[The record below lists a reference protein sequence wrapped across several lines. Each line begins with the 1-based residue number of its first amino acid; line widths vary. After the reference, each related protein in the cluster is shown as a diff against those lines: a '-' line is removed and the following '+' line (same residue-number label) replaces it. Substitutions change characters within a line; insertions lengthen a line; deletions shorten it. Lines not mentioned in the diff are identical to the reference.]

1 MSNDYLKIPESVLS
15 NSNICAT
22 SKILYGYISL
32 LCHQN
37 GYCYA
42 TNSFLGKTLKVTP
55 RTITRLIRELKDA
68 NLITI
73 SYTEDRVRRLY
84 LV

>member
-1 MSNDYLKIPESVLS
+1 MSNDYLKIPDFVLS
-15 NSNICAT
+15 SKKICAT

-55 RTITRLIRELKDA
+55 RTITRLIREMKDA

-73 SYTEDRVRRLY
+73 SYTEDHVRRIY

>member
-1 MSNDYLKIPESVLS
+1 MNNEYLKIPESVLCK
-15 NSNICAT
+15 SNICQT

-37 GYCYA
+37 GFCYA
-42 TNSFLGKTLKVTP
+42 TNSFLGKTLSVTT
-55 RTITRLIRELKDA
+55 RTITRLIKELKDA

-73 SYTEDRVRRLY
+73 SYTEDRVRRIY